1 MESGA
6 KIQVAKKEVAETGM
20 RNVFIEGPPSK
31 YEKAKQLIEEIVD
44 QHKSIHVVS
53 PNSIIDYYVIP
64 NNFTGLIIGLDF
76 NARKRG
82 WYAEELD
89 DKDGVPN
96 LHTQNWWW

>member
-1 MESGA
+1 
-6 KIQVAKKEVAETGM
+6 M

-31 YEKAKQLIEEIVD
+31 YERAKQLIEEIVD

-76 NARKRG
+76 NARKG
-82 WYAEELD
+82 WRHAEEFD
-89 DKDGVPN
+89 DKDWVPN
-96 LHTQNWWW
+96 LYSQN